1 MKILLYSPAFLP
13 SVGGLEIGQALL
25 ADRLTKLGNEVTVV
39 TRTAADRAGDAGGAG
54 TCGFQVLR
62 RPGPAALLRAVR
74 RCDVFFQ
81 ANVSLRGLWPL
92 LLVRRPW
99 AVSHHSWYCR
109 SDGHIAWQ
117 DRLKRHLLRFAA
129 VSISVSRAVAAD
141 LATPS
146 LVIPNAYRDE
156 LFRILPGTPRTTDLV
171 FLGRL
176 VSDKGV
182 DLLIAALHLLGE
194 WGLRPRLT
202 IVGDG
207 PDLPA
212 ARSQALRL
220 GLTEQVDFLGT
231 RRDGELAPLLNRHR
245 ILVMPSRY
253 NEPFGVAALEG
264 IACGCVVVG
273 SSGGG
278 LPEAIGPCGT
288 TFRNGCVEELSHRLA
303 ELLRRPEKLAAL
315 RAGAEEHL
323 ARHGSERIA
332 RLYLEALAAGLSAG
346 EAARRPA
353 GAGQEG
359 A

>member
-1 MKILLYSPAFLP
+1 M
-13 SVGGLEIGQALL
+13 
-25 ADRLTKLGNEVTVV
+25 
-39 TRTAADRAGDAGGAG
+39 
-54 TCGFQVLR
+54 
-62 RPGPAALLRAVR
+62 
-74 RCDVFFQ
+74 
-81 ANVSLRGLWPL
+81 
-92 LLVRRPW
+92 
-99 AVSHHSWYCR
+99 SHHSWYCR

-156 LFRILPGTPRTTDLV
+156 LFRILPGIERTTDLV

-182 DLLIAALHLLGE
+182 DLLIAALHSLAE

-207 PDLPA
+207 PELPA
-212 ARSQALRL
+212 ARSQVLGL

-288 TFRNGCVEELSHRLA
+288 TFRNGCVEELSQRLA
-303 ELLRRPEKLAAL
+303 ELLRQPEKLAAL

-332 RLYLEALAAGLSAG
+332 RLYLGALAAGLSAR

-353 GAGQEG
+353 GAGQEE